1 METWVQGAL
10 RGLGGV
16 TVTGLREAVAY
27 ILARGGCMHP
37 FRFSRILAL
46 AELHTLRKTGKRLT
60 DAVYVTGPGVFFI
73 EGLKDIIEGSECFVK
88 HEGDPATGRRGC
100 IEYRC
105 SIPQLP
111 GEAVEAL
118 DCALREASK
127 LDDMELNQRVLGD
140 SLFKRLTGENS

>member
-1 METWVQGAL
+1 M
-10 RGLGGV
+10 
-16 TVTGLREAVAY
+16 TGLREAVAY

-46 AELHTLRKTGKRLT
+46 AELHALREAGRRLT

-73 EGLKDIIEGSECFVK
+73 EGLKDVIEGDSCFVK

-105 SIPQLP
+105 PIPQLP

-118 DCALREASK
+118 DWALREASK
-127 LDDMELNQRVLGD
+127 LDDMALNQLVLGD
-140 SLFKRLTGENS
+140 PLFKRLTGESS